1 MIILATPAFRPA
13 TCVGAN
19 GFEYLFF
26 YTSNSTA
33 SALSINSIT
42 RDMDGNIIQAAHAV
56 VTTDAAFDTIAAYV
70 RDTDIFLFY
79 RKYTTN
85 AVVVV
90 KSTDMGNSYS

>member
-1 MIILATPAFRPA
+1 
-13 TCVGAN
+13 
-19 GFEYLFF
+19 
-26 YTSNSTA
+26 
-33 SALSINSIT
+33 
-42 RDMDGNIIQAAHAV
+42 MDGNVIQAAHTV
-56 VTTDAAFDTIAAYV
+56 VTTDAAFDMLAAYV